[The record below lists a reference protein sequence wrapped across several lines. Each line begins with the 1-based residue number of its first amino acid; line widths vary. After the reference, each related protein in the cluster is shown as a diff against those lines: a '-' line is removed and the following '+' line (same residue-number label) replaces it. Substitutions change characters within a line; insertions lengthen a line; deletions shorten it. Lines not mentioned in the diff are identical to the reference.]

1 MSENIIQ
8 GVKKDRKFLWLAVGA
23 AVGLGLLIWGSVG
36 GDEEKMTAQKTW
48 AQTAP
53 DPESYATS
61 IEEQVVDICS
71 RVKGAGRVEAVVTLS
86 GGYRA
91 VYATDSQTSSSGHKS
106 STVLT
111 GSGSAEEAI
120 LIGYENPRIAGIG
133 IVCEG
138 GGDAAV
144 CQQILSLVSAA
155 FDVSTNKIYIASGRV
170 S

>member
-1 MSENIIQ
+1 MSENRIQ
-8 GVKKDRKFLWLAVGA
+8 CAKKDRKFIWLAVGV
-23 AVGLGLLIWGSVG
+23 AVGLGLLIWGSIG
-36 GDEEKMTAQKTW
+36 GGEEDKTAQQTW
-48 AQTAP
+48 AQTVP
-53 DPESYATS
+53 DPEAYATS
-61 IEEQVVDICS
+61 IEEQVVEICS

-120 LIGYENPRIAGIG
+120 LIGYENPQIAGIG

-138 GGDAAV
+138 GDNAAV
-144 CQQILSLVSAA
+144 RQQILSLVSAA
-155 FDVSTNKIYIASGRV
+155 FDVSTNKIYIASGQM